1 MKILLISSSPYQHAE
16 SPLLGVFQ
24 KDQLN
29 ALVAEGHEVG
39 LISPAGRSLRYIK
52 NILGKKPFSD
62 SSASTK
68 ILKNQRFNIFPRL
81 RYLERLFFV
90 YKGRQLFK
98 QYIKKY
104 GLPDLIHA
112 HNGIYAGILAQDLS
126 INAGINS
133 GSAAIRSGHAAI
145 PYVVTEHSS
154 WILKSHYQGQV
165 KLLLQQAYQQANAVI
180 AVSESLASKMKFDFC
195 VSEVLVVP
203 NIIPSEFQHYSGSI
217 ATRTEKETSSEQDTC
232 YINVA
237 SLDHNKN
244 QQLLLESFREILA
257 LKPMAWLRIIGDG
270 PNKALLVAMAHRLG
284 ITHRVEFLGALPR
297 KEVARYLLMS
307 DVFLLSS
314 LVETFGV
321 VAIEANAMGLPV
333 VSTPCG
339 GIADIIES
347 GVNGVL
353 CKDFTVES
361 YVACIREADGLLL
374 EVDKSQVRLATL
386 TKFGPATVARSLA
399 GIYQSVMSE

>member
-29 ALVAEGHEVG
+29 ALVTEGHEVG

-52 NILGKKPFSD
+52 NMLGNKPFSD

-81 RYLERLFFV
+81 RYLERLFFM
-90 YKGRQLFK
+90 YKGRQLFN

-133 GSAAIRSGHAAI
+133 GSAAI
-145 PYVVTEHSS
+145 PYVITEHSS

-203 NIIPSEFQHYSGSI
+203 NIIPSEFQHYSDSI
-217 ATRTEKETSSEQDTC
+217 ATTLESDTSSEKDTC
-232 YINVA
+232 YIHVA

-244 QQLLLESFREILA
+244 QQLLLESFREILD

-270 PNKALLVAMAHRLG
+270 PNRALLVAMAHRLG
-284 ITHRVEFLGALPR
+284 IAHRVEFLGALPR
-297 KEVARYLLMS
+297 KEVASYLLMS

-374 EVDKSQVRLATL
+374 KVDKSQVRLATL

-399 GIYQSVMSE
+399 GIYKSVMSE

>member
-29 ALVAEGHEVG
+29 ALVTEGHEVG

-52 NILGKKPFSD
+52 NMLGNKPFSD

-81 RYLERLFFV
+81 RYLERLFFM
-90 YKGRQLFK
+90 YKGRQLFN

-133 GSAAIRSGHAAI
+133 GSAAI
-145 PYVVTEHSS
+145 PYVITEHSS

-195 VSEVLVVP
+195 VSGVLVVP
-203 NIIPSEFQHYSGSI
+203 NIIPSEFQHYSDSI
-217 ATRTEKETSSEQDTC
+217 ATTLESDTSSEKDTC
-232 YINVA
+232 YIHVA

-244 QQLLLESFREILA
+244 QQLLLESFREILD

-270 PNKALLVAMAHRLG
+270 PNRALLVAMAHRLG
-284 ITHRVEFLGALPR
+284 IAHRVEFLGALPR
-297 KEVARYLLMS
+297 KEVASYLLMS

>member
-1 MKILLISSSPYQHAE
+1 MKVLLISSAPYQHAE

-52 NILGKKPFSD
+52 NMLAKKPFSD
-62 SSASTK
+62 GSASTQ
-68 ILKNQRFNIFPRL
+68 ILKNQGFNIFPRL

-126 INAGINS
+126 INAP
-133 GSAAIRSGHAAI
+133 IRSGHAAI
-145 PYVVTEHSS
+145 PYVITEHSS

-165 KLLLQQAYQQANAVI
+165 KFLLQQAYQQANAVI
-180 AVSESLASKMKFDFC
+180 AVSESLADKMKFDFC
-195 VSEVLVVP
+195 VSNVLVVP

-217 ATRTEKETSSEQDTC
+217 ATTAERESSSEKDTC
-232 YINVA
+232 YIHVA

-270 PNKALLVAMAHRLG
+270 PNRALLVAMAHRLG
-284 ITHRVEFLGALPR
+284 IAHRVEFLGALPR
-297 KEVARYLLMS
+297 TEVARYLLMS

-353 CKDFTVES
+353 CKDFTVAS
-361 YVACIREADGLLL
+361 YVACIREADSLLL
-374 EVDKSQVRLATL
+374 EVDKPQVRLATL
-386 TKFGPATVARSLA
+386 TKFGPATIARSLA
-399 GIYQSVMSE
+399 DIYQSVMSE

>member
-1 MKILLISSSPYQHAE
+1 M
-16 SPLLGVFQ
+16 
-24 KDQLN
+24 
-29 ALVAEGHEVG
+29 
-39 LISPAGRSLRYIK
+39 
-52 NILGKKPFSD
+52 
-62 SSASTK
+62 
-68 ILKNQRFNIFPRL
+68 
-81 RYLERLFFV
+81 
-90 YKGRQLFK
+90 YKGRQLFN

-133 GSAAIRSGHAAI
+133 GSAAI
-145 PYVVTEHSS
+145 PYVITEHSS

-165 KLLLQQAYQQANAVI
+165 KLLLEQAYQQANAVI
-180 AVSESLASKMKFDFC
+180 AVSESLASKIKFDFC

-217 ATRTEKETSSEQDTC
+217 ATRAEKETSSEKDTC
-232 YINVA
+232 YIHVA

-297 KEVARYLLMS
+297 KEVASYLLMS

>member
-29 ALVAEGHEVG
+29 ALVTEGHEVG

-52 NILGKKPFSD
+52 NMLGNKPFSD

-81 RYLERLFFV
+81 RYLERLFFM
-90 YKGRQLFK
+90 YKGRQLFN

-133 GSAAIRSGHAAI
+133 GSAAI
-145 PYVVTEHSS
+145 PYVITEHSS

-203 NIIPSEFQHYSGSI
+203 NIIPSEFQHYSDSI
-217 ATRTEKETSSEQDTC
+217 ATTLESDTSSEKDTC
-232 YINVA
+232 YIHVA
-237 SLDHNKN
+237 SLDRNKN

-270 PNKALLVAMAHRLG
+270 PNKASLVAMAHRLG
-284 ITHRVEFLGALPR
+284 ISHRVEFLGALPR

-374 EVDKSQVRLATL
+374 KVDKSQVRLATL

>member
-29 ALVAEGHEVG
+29 ALVTEGHEVG

-52 NILGKKPFSD
+52 NMLGNKPFSD

-81 RYLERLFFV
+81 RYLERLFFM
-90 YKGRQLFK
+90 YKGRQLFN

-133 GSAAIRSGHAAI
+133 GSAAI
-145 PYVVTEHSS
+145 PYVITEHSS

-195 VSEVLVVP
+195 VSGVLVVP
-203 NIIPSEFQHYSGSI
+203 NIIPSEFQHYSDSI
-217 ATRTEKETSSEQDTC
+217 ATTLESDTSSEKDTC
-232 YINVA
+232 YIHVA

-244 QQLLLESFREILA
+244 QQLLLESFREILD

-270 PNKALLVAMAHRLG
+270 PNKASLVAMAHRLG
-284 ITHRVEFLGALPR
+284 ISHRVEFLGALPR

-374 EVDKSQVRLATL
+374 KVDKSQVRLATL

>member
-29 ALVAEGHEVG
+29 ALVTEGHEVG

-52 NILGKKPFSD
+52 NMLGNKPFSD

-81 RYLERLFFV
+81 RYLERLFFM
-90 YKGRQLFK
+90 YKGRQLFN

-133 GSAAIRSGHAAI
+133 GSAAI
-145 PYVVTEHSS
+145 PYVITEHSS

-203 NIIPSEFQHYSGSI
+203 NIIPSEFQHYSDSI
-217 ATRTEKETSSEQDTC
+217 ATTLESDTSSEKDTC
-232 YINVA
+232 YIHVA
-237 SLDHNKN
+237 SLDRNKN

-270 PNKALLVAMAHRLG
+270 PNKASLVAMAHRLG
-284 ITHRVEFLGALPR
+284 ISHRVEFLGALPR

>member
-29 ALVAEGHEVG
+29 ALVTEGHEVG

-52 NILGKKPFSD
+52 NMLGNKPFSD

-81 RYLERLFFV
+81 RYLERLFFI
-90 YKGRQLFK
+90 YKGRQLFN

-126 INAGINS
+126 INAGNNS
-133 GSAAIRSGHAAI
+133 GSAAI
-145 PYVVTEHSS
+145 PYVITEHSS

-203 NIIPSEFQHYSGSI
+203 NIIPSEFQHYSDSI
-217 ATRTEKETSSEQDTC
+217 ATTLESDTSSEKDTC
-232 YINVA
+232 YIHVA

-244 QQLLLESFREILA
+244 QQLLLESFREILD

-270 PNKALLVAMAHRLG
+270 PNRALLVAMAHRLG
-284 ITHRVEFLGALPR
+284 IAHRVEFLGALPR
-297 KEVARYLLMS
+297 KEVASYLLMS

-353 CKDFTVES
+353 CEDFTVVS

-374 EVDKSQVRLATL
+374 KVDKSQVRLATL

>member
-29 ALVAEGHEVG
+29 ALVTEGHEVG

-52 NILGKKPFSD
+52 NMLGNKPFSD

-81 RYLERLFFV
+81 RYLERLFFM
-90 YKGRQLFK
+90 YKGRQLFN

-133 GSAAIRSGHAAI
+133 GSAAI
-145 PYVVTEHSS
+145 PYVITEHSS

-195 VSEVLVVP
+195 VSGVLVVP
-203 NIIPSEFQHYSGSI
+203 NIIPSEFQHYSDSI
-217 ATRTEKETSSEQDTC
+217 ATTLESDTSSEKDTC
-232 YINVA
+232 YIHVA

-244 QQLLLESFREILA
+244 QQLLLESFREILD

-270 PNKALLVAMAHRLG
+270 PNRALLVAMAHRLG
-284 ITHRVEFLGALPR
+284 IAHRVEFLGALPR
-297 KEVARYLLMS
+297 KEVASYLLMS

-374 EVDKSQVRLATL
+374 KVDKSQVRLATL

>member
-29 ALVAEGHEVG
+29 ALVTEGHEVG

-52 NILGKKPFSD
+52 NMLGNKPFSD

-81 RYLERLFFV
+81 RYLERLFFM
-90 YKGRQLFK
+90 YKGRQLFN

-133 GSAAIRSGHAAI
+133 GSAAI
-145 PYVVTEHSS
+145 PYVITEHSS

-203 NIIPSEFQHYSGSI
+203 NIIPSEFQHYSDSI
-217 ATRTEKETSSEQDTC
+217 ATTLESDTSSEKDTC
-232 YINVA
+232 YIHVA

-244 QQLLLESFREILA
+244 QQLLLESFREILD

-270 PNKALLVAMAHRLG
+270 PNRALLVAMAHRLG
-284 ITHRVEFLGALPR
+284 ISHRVEFLGALPR

-374 EVDKSQVRLATL
+374 KVDKSQVRLATL

>member
-29 ALVAEGHEVG
+29 ALVTEGHEVG

-52 NILGKKPFSD
+52 NMLGNKPFSD

-81 RYLERLFFV
+81 RYLERLWFI
-90 YKGRQLFK
+90 YKGRQLFN

-126 INAGINS
+126 INAGNNS
-133 GSAAIRSGHAAI
+133 GSAAI
-145 PYVVTEHSS
+145 PYVITEHSS

-217 ATRTEKETSSEQDTC
+217 ATTLESDTSSEKDTC
-232 YINVA
+232 YIHVA

-244 QQLLLESFREILA
+244 QQLLLESFREILD

-270 PNKALLVAMAHRLG
+270 PNRALLVAMAHRLG
-284 ITHRVEFLGALPR
+284 ISHRVEFLGALPR

-374 EVDKSQVRLATL
+374 KVDKSQVRLATL

>member
-29 ALVAEGHEVG
+29 ALVTEGHEVG

-52 NILGKKPFSD
+52 NMLGNKPFSD

-81 RYLERLFFV
+81 RYLERLFFM
-90 YKGRQLFK
+90 YKGRQLFN

-133 GSAAIRSGHAAI
+133 GSAAI
-145 PYVVTEHSS
+145 PYVITEHSS

-180 AVSESLASKMKFDFC
+180 AVSESLASKIKFDFC

-203 NIIPSEFQHYSGSI
+203 NIIPSEFQHYSDSI
-217 ATRTEKETSSEQDTC
+217 ATTLESDTSSEKDTC
-232 YINVA
+232 YIHVA

-244 QQLLLESFREILA
+244 QQLLLESFREILD

-270 PNKALLVAMAHRLG
+270 PNRALLVAMAHRLG
-284 ITHRVEFLGALPR
+284 IAHRVEFLGALPR
-297 KEVARYLLMS
+297 KEVASYLLMS

-374 EVDKSQVRLATL
+374 KVDKSQVRLATL